1 MHVCTKSVECNAIAA
16 FSIGPATAC
25 AARTVVSDRRRGSGQ
40 CRDSDRVP
48 SAAPHMAGGG
58 LEYGGGGGAAE
69 GVDVGG
75 PEPAVGVG
83 EEHGAAVVC
92 RQLLML
98 Q

>member
-1 MHVCTKSVECNAIAA
+1 
-16 FSIGPATAC
+16 
-25 AARTVVSDRRRGSGQ
+25 
-40 CRDSDRVP
+40 
-48 SAAPHMAGGG
+48 MAGGG